1 MKERIGYVDAM
12 RGLAMLMVV
21 VGHCCIGSFGNHPIF
36 DIYVNQAV
44 QIPLFFLISGFFAPM
59 MLKRPLTNTVMSK
72 FGHLVV
78 PALVMLGLWC
88 LLFNQSF
95 INALCASMK
104 YGYWFTLVLF
114 VFMLI
119 YLVAEQTMSRLDFA
133 QKWRGWIHLIVGVV
147 VSYFALVVK
156 NYSECRIVGIFSI
169 VEYYSYT
176 YFIVGA
182 LLFANRD
189 KILKYLSDTNIMGIC
204 ILGYIV
210 LQIFAALYGIDWMRF
225 GSGIYNL
232 VMHTAS
238 LLIVWTLFHKYPVLS
253 TSSKI
258 GRFLSLMGRRSI
270 DVYFIHYFFLPDLHI
285 WGDYF
290 MSIDA
295 QLIEYLC
302 AILLAIPLIYISIGI
317 GCIIRLSPITAR
329 LFLGVSSTR
338 EKAKTNAMV

>member
-59 MLKRPLTNTVMSK
+59 MLKRPLTNTVMRK

-114 VFMLI
+114 VFILV
-119 YLVAEQTMSRLDFA
+119 YLVVEQTMSWLDFA
-133 QKWRGWIHLIVGVV
+133 QKRRGWIHLIVGVG

-156 NYSECRIVGIFSI
+156 NSRDIFYGGI
-169 VEYYSYT
+169 
-176 YFIVGA
+176 
-182 LLFANRD
+182 L
-189 KILKYLSDTNIMGIC
+189 
-204 ILGYIV
+204 
-210 LQIFAALYGIDWMRF
+210 
-225 GSGIYNL
+225 
-232 VMHTAS
+232 
-238 LLIVWTLFHKYPVLS
+238 
-253 TSSKI
+253 
-258 GRFLSLMGRRSI
+258 
-270 DVYFIHYFFLPDLHI
+270 
-285 WGDYF
+285 
-290 MSIDA
+290 
-295 QLIEYLC
+295 
-302 AILLAIPLIYISIGI
+302 
-317 GCIIRLSPITAR
+317 
-329 LFLGVSSTR
+329 
-338 EKAKTNAMV
+338 